1 MADIKQNIKSL
12 LKDLTMIN
20 AGVGQEQP
28 AIHYVMNALKGHV
41 DELRCDHN
49 GNVHAIKKGHKD
61 GLTMMIA
68 AHTDEIGLIVK
79 NILPNGF
86 ILIDKIGGVPDNLL
100 LGRKVYIGKNNLPGV
115 IGTKPGHLQTPEE
128 SKRVKTVAECYVDM
142 ALPSREAVEKYGVQ
156 VGDQVIISGEFT
168 EMVDPDYVSM
178 KAVDDRLGCSILIE
192 LLKNIKKE
200 EFVGTLHG
208 VFTVQEEVGLYG
220 AQKVGDS
227 HTPDYAIVLDTIPA
241 GDTPDV
247 NTERDLPVRL
257 GQGPG
262 LPLSDGVGMVF
273 FSFIHPAVRKAIET
287 QADKNKINLQKLTLL
302 GGGYTTDAAKLSHAG
317 GGIPCAT
324 LAIPRR
330 YSHSP
335 IELTNLNDS
344 VDVYTIL
351 YGLMKDN
358 ETMTTSFI

>member
-1 MADIKQNIKSL
+1 MANLKENIKSL
-12 LKDLTMIN
+12 LKDLTHIN

-28 AIHYVMNALKGHV
+28 VISYIMSALKGEV
-41 DELRCDHN
+41 DELKVDHN
-49 GNVHAIKKGHKD
+49 GNVHAIKRGHKE
-61 GLTMMIA
+61 GLTMMVA

-86 ILIDKIGGVPDNLL
+86 LLIEKLGGVPDNML
-100 LGRKVYIGKNNLPGV
+100 LGRKVYVGKNNLPGV
-115 IGTKPGHLQTPEE
+115 IGTKPGHLQTAEE
-128 SKRVKTVAECYVDM
+128 AKRVKTVAECYVDM
-142 ALPSREAVEKYGVQ
+142 ALPSREAVEAHGVS

-168 EMVDPDYVSM
+168 EMVDPDYISM
-178 KAVDDRLGCSILIE
+178 KAIDDRLGCSILIE
-192 LLKNIKKE
+192 LLKNLSKQD
-200 EFVGTLHG
+200 FAGTLHG

-220 AQKVGDS
+220 AQKVGDGY
-227 HTPDYAIVLDTIPA
+227 TPDYAIVLDTIPA

-257 GQGPG
+257 GAGPA
-262 LPLSDGVGMVF
+262 LPLADAVMPIF
-273 FSFIHPAVRKAIET
+273 FSMVHPAVRRAIEKQATT
-287 QADKNKINLQKLTLL
+287 QNIHLQKLTLL
-302 GGGYTTDAAKLSHAG
+302 GGGYTTDSAKLSHAG

-344 VDVYTIL
+344 VDVYNIL
-351 YGLMKDN
+351 QGLIRDN
-358 ETMTTSFI
+358 ENMNTAFI

>member
-1 MADIKQNIKSL
+1 MANLKENIKSL
-12 LKDLTMIN
+12 LKDLTHIN

-28 AIHYVMNALKGHV
+28 VISYIMSALKGEV
-41 DELRCDHN
+41 DELKVDHN
-49 GNVHAIKKGHKD
+49 GNVHAIKRGHKE
-61 GLTMMIA
+61 GLTMMVA

-86 ILIDKIGGVPDNLL
+86 LLIEKLGGVPDNML
-100 LGRKVYIGKNNLPGV
+100 LGRKVYVGKNNLPGV

-128 SKRVKTVAECYVDM
+128 AKRVKTVSECYVDM
-142 ALPSREAVEKYGVQ
+142 ALPSREAVESHGIS

-168 EMVDPDYVSM
+168 EMVDPDYISM
-178 KAVDDRLGCSILIE
+178 KAIDDRLGCSILIE
-192 LLKNIKKE
+192 LLKNLSKDD
-200 EFVGTLHG
+200 FAGTLHG

-220 AQKVGDS
+220 AQKVGDGY
-227 HTPDYAIVLDTIPA
+227 TPDYAIVLDTIPA

-257 GQGPG
+257 GEGPA
-262 LPLSDGVGMVF
+262 LPLADAVMPIF
-273 FSFIHPAVRKAIET
+273 FSMVHPAVRRAIEK
-287 QADKNKINLQKLTLL
+287 QATAQNIHLQKLTLL
-302 GGGYTTDAAKLSHAG
+302 GGGYTTDSAKLSHAG

-344 VDVYTIL
+344 VDVYNIL
-351 YGLMKDN
+351 HGLIRDN
-358 ETMTTSFI
+358 ENMNTSFI

>member
-1 MADIKQNIKSL
+1 MANVKNNIKSL

-28 AIHYVMNALKGHV
+28 AIEYVMKALKGHV
-41 DELRCDHN
+41 DELKVDQN
-49 GNVHAIKKGHKD
+49 GNVHAIKKGHKE

-86 ILIDKIGGVPDNLL
+86 LLIEKLGGVPDNLL

-128 SKRVKTVAECYVDM
+128 AKRVKTVSECYVDM
-142 ALPSREAVEKYGVQ
+142 ALPSREAVESHGVS

-192 LLKNIKKE
+192 LLKNLSKE
-200 EFVGTLHG
+200 DFAGTVHG

-220 AQKVGDS
+220 AKKVGDRY
-227 HTPDYAIVLDTIPA
+227 TPDYAIVLDTIPA

-247 NTERDLPVRL
+247 NTDRDLPVRL

-262 LPLSDGVGMVF
+262 LPLADAVMPIF
-273 FSFIHPAVRKAIET
+273 FSMIHPAVRKAIEK
-287 QADKNKINLQKLTLL
+287 QASAQNINLQKLTLL

-344 VDVYTIL
+344 VDVYNIL
-351 YGLMKDN
+351 QGLIKDN
-358 ETMTTSFI
+358 ENMNTSFI